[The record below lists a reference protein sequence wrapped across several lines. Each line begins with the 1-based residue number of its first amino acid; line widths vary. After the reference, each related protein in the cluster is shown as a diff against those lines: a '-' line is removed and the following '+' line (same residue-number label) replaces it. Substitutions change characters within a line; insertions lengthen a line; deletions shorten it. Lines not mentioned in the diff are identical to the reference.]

1 MFIRAPPPPETTH
14 TTTMWVLGTT
24 VWENT
29 PQQTTWKQLSEPL
42 VFHRVPPPPNNDT
55 TTVWFHETT
64 VFEMENHSVSP
75 MFIKVPAIKDLTS
88 SEITLKPY
96 KYHSHH
102 KYYRK
107 FVTYWN
113 GGTYTL
119 TLTRFVK
126 ISEVVNL
133 SKNTLI
139 WWMSVGYRL
148 MPPLKV

>member
-1 MFIRAPPPPETTH
+1 MFIRAPPPPKQH
-14 TTTMWVLGTT
+14 TQPLC
-24 VWENT
+24 EF
-29 PQQTTWKQLSEPL
+29 SEPL
-42 VFHRVPPPPNNDT
+42 CGKIHLNKLLENNCQNPLFFIGSTPRQTTHT

-119 TLTRFVK
+119 TLTRFVQISK
-126 ISEVVNL
+126 IVNL
-133 SKNTLI
+133 SKDTLI
-139 WWMSVGYRL
+139 L
-148 MPPLKV
+148 